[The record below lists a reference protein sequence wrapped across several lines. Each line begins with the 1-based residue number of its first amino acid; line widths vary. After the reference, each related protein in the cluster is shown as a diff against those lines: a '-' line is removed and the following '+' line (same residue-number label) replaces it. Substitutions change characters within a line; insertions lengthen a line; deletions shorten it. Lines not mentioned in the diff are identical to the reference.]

1 MNSKNIFAVSIAAI
15 LSMSGAALADELVQL
30 GAIGGRASV
39 SYIKRD
45 PEKKSVAANGSRQGT
60 AGTAGA
66 SGSVRSEKAPGKLVA
81 HTQSVNNGVTVT
93 YYTESR

>member
-1 MNSKNIFAVSIAAI
+1 MGRMNCKNKFAVSIAGI
-15 LSMSGAALADELVQL
+15 LLLSGAAIADELVQL
-30 GAIGGRASV
+30 GPVGGRASV

-45 PEKKSVAANGSRQGT
+45 APKKSVAVNGERRGG
-60 AGTAGA
+60 AGST
-66 SGSVRSEKAPGKLVA
+66 RSDQPHGKLVA